1 MDQTIKKKMKNNI
14 LLDYFYRFVCNFTI
28 ADGMFVLYLGQKGLT
43 LAQIGLM
50 EAIFHAVS
58 VMTEIPSG
66 AMSDLF
72 GRKKTLFLSGIC
84 GILNCAI
91 MLSTDNLWLLGLSF
105 VFSAWS
111 YNLISGTEEAL
122 LYDSMLQLGEERAFT
137 KTAGRLC
144 FVAEIAGGIGLLLGG
159 YVAKRSY
166 FLCYVIAMLSE
177 MASILFVCFMTEP
190 ENRQKA
196 VSVKAHFITSYCI
209 VRGDKELAKILVGYA
224 LVFACYTT
232 AFLYSQK
239 FYYAKGLDEVAIGY
253 LLLFMSFCS
262 SAGALLAEPAKKRFG
277 RLTSYLL
284 AAVLLVGLCVM
295 AAGSFW
301 ISVFGYAAASM
312 ANAALYPLQ
321 SEAINSRIPSEQRA
335 TLISVSSMCFSV
347 VMIVIFPLVG
357 LLAS

>member
-1 MDQTIKKKMKNNI
+1 MDQMIKKKMKNNI
-14 LLDYFYRFVCNFTI
+14 LLDHFYRFVCNFTI
-28 ADGMFVLYLGQKGLT
+28 ADGMFVLYLGQKGLS

-50 EAIFHAVS
+50 EAVFHAVS

-72 GRKKTLFLSGIC
+72 GRKKTLLLSGIC
-84 GILNCAI
+84 GI
-91 MLSTDNLWLLGLSF
+91 
-105 VFSAWS
+105 
-111 YNLISGTEEAL
+111 

-166 FLCYVIAMLSE
+166 FLCYVIAMLSD
-177 MASILFVCFMTEP
+177 MASIVFVCFMTEP

-196 VSVKAHFITSYCI
+196 VSVKEHFITSYRI
-209 VRGDKELAKILVGYA
+209 VRGDKELAKILAGYA

-232 AFLYSQK
+232 ACLYSQK

-284 AAVLLVGLCVM
+284 AAVLLAGLCVM
-295 AAGSFW
+295 VLGSFW

-312 ANAALYPLQ
+312 ANAALDPLQ